1 VVTIRT
7 LKQVQESDINLFF
20 NTDEFAEDA
29 IVNGVPC
36 IIIPKPEALKIM
48 KLKMGEGVRKAEVMF
63 EVKKSQLTKKPRVN
77 GRMQFNDETYNVLSC
92 SDNRLTYEI
101 ILEGF
106 L

>member
-1 VVTIRT
+1 MHT
-7 LKQVQESDINLFF
+7 LKEVQEGDLNLFF
-20 NTDEFAEDA
+20 NTDEIAEDA
-29 IVNGVPC
+29 SINGIPC
-36 IIIPKPEALKIM
+36 IIIMKPHTLKQLKI
-48 KLKMGEGVRKAEVMF
+48 KMGESLIKAEVMF